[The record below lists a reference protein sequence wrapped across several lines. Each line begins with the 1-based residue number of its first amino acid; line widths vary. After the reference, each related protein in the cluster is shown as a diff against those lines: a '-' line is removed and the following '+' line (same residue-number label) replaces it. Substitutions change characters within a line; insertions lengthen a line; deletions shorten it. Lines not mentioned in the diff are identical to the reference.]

1 MWENVWEQTED
12 RYGSTHRSQGQGR
25 HQIREVRRRGRPLPE
40 RRRRGSKSWLQRIVI
55 DGRRRDIGLGGYP
68 AVGLA
73 EAQGLAVANRTAI
86 AGGHDPVAEKRRPA
100 TPTFREAARQ
110 VHQAN
115 LPRWRNRKHA
125 AWLKT
130 LEHYAFPIMG
140 NLPVDRVGRLEVLG
154 VLTPIWSSRPET
166 ARRVRQ
172 RIRTVMRWAMAHGF
186 IENNPAGE
194 AIDGALP
201 PMPKLTAH
209 MRALPFEEVGA
220 ALEVVDASQASM
232 AAKLCLRFTVLTAA
246 RSGETRGAR
255 WSEIEVDKA
264 LWTVPGERMKGGREH
279 RVPLSGAALAVLAE
293 AGKLRDG
300 SDLVFPSPTRPGQ
313 ALSDMTLTKILRS
326 TSLADR
332 ATVHGFRSSF
342 RDWAD
347 ECTGASE
354 AAMELSLAHRGGS
367 SVKKAYA
374 RSDLLDLRRPLMD
387 AWAEYVTGDPASAE
401 SG

>member
-1 MWENVWEQTED
+1 MAQLTAAKVRAVTKSG
-12 RYGSTHRSQGQGR
+12 RYGDGSGLYLNVAAG
-25 HQIREVRRRGRPLPE
+25 
-40 RRRRGSKSWLQRIVI
+40 GSKCWVQRIVI

-73 EAQGLAVANRTAI
+73 EARGLAVANRTAI

-220 ALEVVDASQASM
+220 ALEVVEASRASR
-232 AAKLCLRFTVLTAA
+232 AAKLCLRFTLLTAA

-326 TSLADR
+326 TGLADR

-374 RSDLLDLRRPLMD
+374 RSDLLDQRRPLME
-387 AWAEYVTGDPASAE
+387 AWDEYVTSCPASAE

>member
-40 RRRRGSKSWLQRIVI
+40 RRRRESKSWLQRIVI

-154 VLTPIWSSRPET
+154 VLTPNLEQPPGDGQEGP
-166 ARRVRQ
+166 A
-172 RIRTVMRWAMAHGF
+172 A
-186 IENNPAGE
+186 NPDRDAVGDGPWLHRE
-194 AIDGALP
+194 QSCGGAIDGALP

-220 ALEVVDASQASM
+220 ALEVVEASRASR
-232 AAKLCLRFTVLTAA
+232 AAKLCLRFTLLTAA

-326 TSLADR
+326 TGLADR

-374 RSDLLDLRRPLMD
+374 RTDLLDPRRPLMEE
-387 AWAEYVTGDPASAE
+387 WAEYVTSCPASAE

>member
-1 MWENVWEQTED
+1 
-12 RYGSTHRSQGQGR
+12 
-25 HQIREVRRRGRPLPE
+25 
-40 RRRRGSKSWLQRIVI
+40 
-55 DGRRRDIGLGGYP
+55 
-68 AVGLA
+68 
-73 EAQGLAVANRTAI
+73 
-86 AGGHDPVAEKRRPA
+86 
-100 TPTFREAARQ
+100 
-110 VHQAN
+110 
-115 LPRWRNRKHA
+115 
-125 AWLKT
+125 
-130 LEHYAFPIMG
+130 
-140 NLPVDRVGRLEVLG
+140 
-154 VLTPIWSSRPET
+154 
-166 ARRVRQ
+166 
-172 RIRTVMRWAMAHGF
+172 MAHGF

-326 TSLADR
+326 TGLADR

>member
-1 MWENVWEQTED
+1 M
-12 RYGSTHRSQGQGR
+12 
-25 HQIREVRRRGRPLPE
+25 
-40 RRRRGSKSWLQRIVI
+40 
-55 DGRRRDIGLGGYP
+55 
-68 AVGLA
+68 A
-73 EAQGLAVANRTAI
+73 EARGLAVANRTAI

-115 LPRWRNRKHA
+115 LPRWRNRKHAA

-201 PMPKLTAH
+201 PMPKLEAH

-220 ALEVVDASQASM
+220 ALAVVDASQASM
-232 AAKLCLRFTVLTAA
+232 AAKLCLRFTLLTAA

-326 TSLADR
+326 TGLADR

-342 RDWAD
+342 RDWAE

-374 RSDLLDLRRPLMD
+374 RSDLLDLWRPLMD
-387 AWAEYVTGDPASAE
+387 AWAEYVTSCPASAE